1 MNLLAVTRQ
10 TLGVVV
16 AVSLT
21 VLPHGGQR
29 GARRNAWTAMV
40 ADTAQAR
47 TRGEAQFAVD
57 RAAASAARR
66 IAHALHRAN

>member
-1 MNLLAVTRQ
+1 MDLVATARQ
-10 TLGVVV
+10 TRGLMV
-16 AVSLT
+16 AASLAI
-21 VLPHGGQR
+21 LPHGGQR

-47 TRGEAQFAVD
+47 VRGDAQFAVD

-66 IAHALHRAN
+66 AAHAQQRAN